1 MLDDGWRDGWI
12 DRTNRKARGR
22 KEKMKEKEG
31 ICFM

>member
-1 MLDDGWRDGWI
+1 MDGWT